1 MAKRPFPVVWILHE
15 WWDDEMITKNLA
27 MRNNKGMTVTTVKTG
42 RIRRFSPRTHFH
54 IVTGATLR

>member
-27 MRNNKGMTVTTVKTG
+27 MRNNKGMTVQTVKTG
-42 RIRRFSPRTHFH
+42 KP
-54 IVTGATLR
+54 IVKSHSYFNHNC